1 MAGDDESLETLGWE
15 TPMLPPPRVRGND
28 GPGSDQVPLA
38 WGEPSPSR
46 AAAEGAGRGAGSATF
61 ATLSDLDW
69 ADSFDS
75 EEETTSVDPEAPS
88 LPEEVGAGEGGARY
102 ERLELLGKGG
112 MGEVWRVHDRELNR
126 TVAMKVLRPKLLLTS
141 RGLARFREEAQ
152 VASQL
157 QHPGIIPIHD
167 LGRLPDGRVWFT
179 MKEVRGR
186 TLEQLLQD
194 FHEAHR
200 AGARGGLSLRRLV
213 DAFHRVC
220 ETVAYAHARGVIHR
234 DLKPANIMV
243 GDFGEVLVLD
253 WGLAKVL
260 ATEASESQGSL
271 RDFDR
276 VATTSSLGG
285 PEASRSTRIGAVTG
299 TPAYMA
305 PEQARGQHHKLGP
318 GSDVYA
324 LGATLY
330 DVLAERPPYLG
341 TSVRDMLDQVMAT
354 EPILPPSAVTSVNID
369 EELDRITMRALAARI
384 TDRYATAGELA
395 RDLAA
400 WLDGARKRE
409 RAMALVEQA
418 EQQMAE
424 ADRAEREAAS
434 LHEQAERALR
444 DVAATA
450 PEEQKWPGWAL
461 EDDAADA
468 ARRAA
473 RTRAEAT
480 QLLRSALS
488 HAPDLDEAH
497 QALADTFHRQH
508 RQLEVDGHDDEA
520 RVVEVQLSAHD
531 RGTYAAYLEGTGA
544 VTLITDPE
552 GAEVDLYRFEL
563 VRRRLQPVFV
573 RSLGRTPLVR
583 VSLAMGSYLLKIR
596 APGRQEVLY
605 PVFITRQE
613 HWHGV
618 APGEREPRRIW
629 LPEHG
634 ALDADDCYVPA
645 GWFWAGHRTE
655 ANALPWGK
663 RWVEGFVM
671 RRYPVTNAEYMA
683 VLEHVL
689 ATEGEEAALALVPVF
704 EVSGEPHFA
713 LEAGRFVQR
722 PDGDGSLPTT
732 AMPTYAVTFE
742 LGRRFARAYGV
753 SRAQIGWDLPSENQ
767 WERAARGADGRAY
780 VFGATMDPT
789 WAWTRSSWTG
799 EPEVAEV
806 GRCAFDRSPFG
817 VCDLTGNLADW
828 VVAGDEEP
836 VRGGAWNRTSK
847 TSSVYYR
854 WSPPAGI
861 AGANIGVRLARGAR
875 IGDDS
880 AIASMGE

>member
-544 VTLITDPE
+544 VTVHTERPT
-552 GAEVDLYRFEL
+552 EVLLYRMAE
-563 VRRRLQPVFV
+563 RNRRLVPELE
-573 RSLGRTPLVR
+573 RSLGTTPLTAR
-583 VSLAMGSYLLKIR
+583 SLEMGSWLLRMGDVSLPVWVGR
-596 APGRQEVLY
+596 GEHVDHVPPGQSR
-605 PVFITRQE
+605 PHVF
-613 HWHGV
+613 
-618 APGEREPRRIW
+618 P
-629 LPEHG
+629 LPSLP
-634 ALDADDCYVPA
+634 ASDRYVPA
-645 GWFWAGHRTE
+645 GFAWLGRRRE
-655 ANALPWGK
+655 RNALPWG
-663 RWVEGFVM
+663 RVWVDGFVM
-671 RRYPVTNAEYMA
+671 RRFGYTFGELFSLLDWLDAEGRGA
-683 VLEHVL
+683 
-689 ATEGEEAALALVPVF
+689 EADALVPYDERKLPLVAR
-704 EVSGEPHFA
+704 SGTAWCALTDPEGFRPDTDHPVYCASFPFA
-713 LEAGRFVQR
+713 TRVAELEAERTGLPWRLPHEREWEKAARGVDGRDY
-722 PDGDGSLPTT
+722 PWGD
-732 AMPTYAVTFE
+732 VFD
-742 LGRRFARAYGV
+742 V
-753 SRAQIGWDLPSENQ
+753 SRAWLRGSWQHDELVMPRVGAV
-767 WERAARGADGRAY
+767 AA
-780 VFGATMDPT
+780 
-789 WAWTRSSWTG
+789 
-799 EPEVAEV
+799 
-806 GRCAFDRSPFG
+806 DRSVYG
-817 VCDLTGNLADW
+817 VRDLCGSLVDW
-828 VVAGDEEP
+828 ATDDDGGP
-836 VRGGAWNRTSK
+836 VLRGGAWNRSYATS
-847 TSSVYYR
+847 TGWYR
-854 WSPPAGI
+854 WMPGPQQLVS
-861 AGANIGVRLARGAR
+861 ANLGLRLARDLVDGR
-875 IGDDS
+875 
-880 AIASMGE
+880 